1 MPWHALVVMRCS
13 LLDCEFLLYV
23 NLIGNNSHVM
33 RSGGGCRRLRGWRVF
48 DGFEDCAGRLFEE
61 FESYAGK

>member
-1 MPWHALVVMRCS
+1 MPRLRKKEVK
-13 LLDCEFLLYV
+13 
-23 NLIGNNSHVM
+23 NNSNFTQG
-33 RSGGGCRRLRGWRVF
+33 GGGCRRLRGWRVF

>member
-1 MPWHALVVMRCS
+1 MEVK
-13 LLDCEFLLYV
+13 V
-23 NLIGNNSHVM
+23 NLNATKGS
-33 RSGGGCRRLRGWRVF
+33 GGCRRLRGWRVF

>member
-1 MPWHALVVMRCS
+1 MPKLRGKR
-13 LLDCEFLLYV
+13 LEFRT
-23 NLIGNNSHVM
+23 G
-33 RSGGGCRRLRGWRVF
+33 GGGCRRIRGWRVF